1 MKSTMMTFAVA
12 CLVMMSNGCAPVDL
26 AGDWSGTWH
35 TTFALDSGDI
45 TMHLEQ
51 DGDAVT
57 GSFDLTGTVCVGTG
71 SLHGT
76 IDNRQFDATLSN
88 GVGGEISID
97 TRVSAD
103 SDRFDGDFTVT
114 GGFCQNSSGKLEL
127 KRD

>member
-1 MKSTMMTFAVA
+1 MTIFVLA
-12 CLVMMSNGCAPVDL
+12 CLAMISKGCATIDL

-35 TTFALDSGDI
+35 TTFACDSGDI
-45 TMHLEQ
+45 SMHLLQ
-51 DGDAVT
+51 DGDTVT
-57 GSFDLTGTVCVGTG
+57 GTFNLTGTVCVGSG

-88 GVGGEISID
+88 GIGGEIAID
-97 TRVSAD
+97 TRVRAD

-127 KRD
+127 THD